1 MNQRNETLLAL
12 DGALAPLL
20 AVVAT
25 ATDGAVAFYNDGKAV
40 QAQSPFELALKIR
53 SDQPVAITKREGEVQ
68 WGWGF
73 PGWQKHRDALLMS
86 GFSGAAGI
94 SDEFLALAG
103 FAREE
108 MARLLALLEGLG
120 HVAFVRHGGLVKE
133 AA

>member
-25 ATDGAVAFYNDGKAV
+25 ATDGAVAFYNDGKAI

-53 SDQPVAITKREGEVQ
+53 SGQPVAIAKREGHVQ

-73 PGWQKHRDALLMS
+73 PGWQKHQDALLMS

-120 HVAFVRHGGLVKE
+120 HVAFVKHGGLVKE
-133 AA
+133 EA

>member
-25 ATDGAVAFYNDGKAV
+25 ATDGAVAFYNDGKAI

-53 SDQPVAITKREGEVQ
+53 CGQPVAIAKREGHVQ

-73 PGWQKHRDALLMS
+73 PGWQKHQDALLMS

-120 HVAFVRHGGLVKE
+120 HVAFVKHGGLVKE
-133 AA
+133 EA